1 MADNIT
7 NDPISVETL
16 RWELN
21 WDNITQG
28 YFSDGTRNWPVYVVH
43 PDNPDWPTIKLFS
56 GPSGIHEICVGD
68 DGAHFHAGQG
78 TEQAL
83 EIARDLVTRKK
94 SVVVTYFDNGV
105 LESWKLVAEDG
116 WPDTF
121 LKHDMPLD
129 ESGAADLADLDGNRY
144 LPPKYIRIVFNR
156 EPFAD
161 APDFSS
167 YIPVKCGWMTPQK
180 RDAIIAAM
188 ELSGDTDNFLI

>member
-1 MADNIT
+1 MPDNIT
-7 NDPISVETL
+7 NEPISVETL

-28 YFSDGTRNWPVYVVH
+28 SFSDGSRDWTVYTVH
-43 PDNPDWPTIKLFS
+43 PDNPAWPSIKLVS
-56 GPSGIHEICVGD
+56 GAGGIHEVCVGD

-83 EIARDLVTRKK
+83 DIVRDLVTRKK

-105 LESWKLVAEDG
+105 LESWKLVTVDG

-129 ESGAADLADLDGNRY
+129 ESGRADLADLDGNRY
-144 LPPKYIRIVFNR
+144 FTPKYTRIVFNR

-161 APDFSS
+161 TPDFSA

-180 RDAIIAAM
+180 RDAILASMKA
-188 ELSGDTDNFLI
+188 SGETDSILI